1 MKHSLFASRNRETQQ
16 GPVAA
21 ILDNLQNEKNAR
33 GAFVTGA
40 VAASAISLEG
50 LSDQRVQLELQTA
63 VENLETMI
71 QNSVKGIK
79 GYANLSVSQEEAA
92 IAAGV
97 AAYAIKPYMARDVS
111 AASLTRFANDNTVV
125 IGHGKSSGMMDGRS
139 VDMQAF
145 DEKENKNAMVYSV
158 AYNMQAARQDEFGE
172 AFYPTVIVTPNNIG
186 FNISIRLMYVY
197 DEVRR
202 DLSGSLNKFN
212 RKNVIKAVIDAS
224 ILRNDQT
231 KIVPV
236 YRKSEPA
243 AAQDSDRY
251 FSAEVG
257 TTSIMVDGHPVTTGA
272 LSVGKKFSL
281 LGISQ
286 TEALLTTGVQ
296 DQTDSIDPSIRLA
309 NIYLKIK
316 GSVGGVDTYNV
327 MRFSVDKLPLSDFN
341 AAPQGNTQLM
351 QLNFS
356 SDSLYLTKDKL
367 AVDGSPATLLAN
379 LGTNTVRLAVQ
390 LFGSVILDRG
400 DTQVTAS
407 PVEVAKVTDDSGNIL
422 DTQSGVGRTV
432 ASIFDG
438 AEVVGYDLIAYRT
451 NSNRRQRGQLI
462 DTQYMNYLYTVPPLP
477 PITALRPVGET
488 ETNDSALLSA
498 LITTTHVR
506 TSNAAVTALLEA
518 RNFLREYTN
527 TKDGINDAPEI
538 LGVARYLVTPA
549 FLEETLD
556 CETNLD
562 SLNTSDRTVD
572 LQNLIQNKLRDMAFR
587 LYVSSGYKAAADA
600 LYDGAAPKPCLI
612 IGTDP
617 ILSRYLTLNG
627 DLRLVGE
634 TIDYKLVSTLDSRMA
649 GKIIF
654 SFGMES
660 SFNSGVPNPM
670 HFGNMAWKPELTLMM
685 PMIRNGS
692 NVMELTVQ
700 PSFRHVT
707 NLPIMG
713 TLDVKNVHAVIAA
726 KIPLFVN
733 TTAGNAAP

>member
-1 MKHSLFASRNRETQQ
+1 MKSSIFSANRRSSLTLS
-16 GPVAA
+16 PVVS
-21 ILDNLQNEKNAR
+21 LVENLQNERNSR
-33 GAFVTGA
+33 GAFVTGSL
-40 VAASAISLEG
+40 AASAISFEG
-50 LSDQRVQLELQTA
+50 LTDQRVQMELQTA
-63 VENLETMI
+63 VENLEGMI
-71 QNSVKGIK
+71 QSAVKGVR

-97 AAYAIKPYMARDVS
+97 AAYAIKPYMSRDVS
-111 AASLTRFANDNTVV
+111 AASLTKFANDNTVV
-125 IGHGKSSGMMDGRS
+125 IGHGMASGQSDQR
-139 VDMQAF
+139 VIDMQAF

-158 AYNMQAARQDEFGE
+158 AYNMQASRQDEFGE
-172 AFYPTVIVTPNNIG
+172 AFYPTVIVTPNNVG
-186 FNISIRLMYVY
+186 FSMSIRLMYVY

-212 RKNVIKAVIDAS
+212 RKNVIKAVIDPT

-236 YRKSEPA
+236 YRKSNPA

-251 FSAEVG
+251 FSPDVG
-257 TTSIMVDGHPVTTGA
+257 TTTVMLDNEPVVTGA
-272 LSVGKKFSL
+272 LAVGKKFSL

-286 TEALLTTGVQ
+286 TEALLATGVQ
-296 DQTDSIDPSIRLA
+296 DQTDAIDSSVRLA
-309 NIYLKIK
+309 SVYLKVKGTAGGQQVFNVIK
-316 GSVGGVDTYNV
+316 FNV
-327 MRFSVDKLPLSDFN
+327 EKLPLSDFN
-341 AAPQGNTQLM
+341 AAPQGNTRLL
-351 QLNFS
+351 QLNFAT
-356 SDSLYLTKDKL
+356 DSLYLTKDHL
-367 AVDGSPATLLAN
+367 AVDGSVASLLSQ
-379 LGTNTVRLAVQ
+379 LGTNTVRLSAQ
-390 LFGSVILDRG
+390 LFGSVLQDKG
-400 DTQVTAS
+400 DTQVTAG
-407 PVEVAKVTDDSGNIL
+407 PIEVAKVTDDSGNVL
-422 DTQSGVGRTV
+422 DIGTGVGLTV
-432 ASIFDG
+432 ATVFAN
-438 AEVVGYDLIAYRT
+438 AEIVGYDLLAYRT

-462 DTQYMNYLYTVPPLP
+462 DTQYMNYLYTVPLLP
-477 PITALRPVGET
+477 PVTALRPVGET
-488 ETNDSALLSA
+488 ETNDSSLLSA
-498 LITTTHVR
+498 LITTTHGR

-518 RNFLREYTN
+518 RSFLREYTN
-527 TKDGINDAPEI
+527 TKDSINDAPEI

-549 FLEETLD
+549 YLEETLD

-562 SLNTSDRTVD
+562 SLSSSDRTAD

-617 ILSRYLTLNG
+617 ILSRYMTLNG

-634 TIDYKLVSTLDSRMA
+634 TIDYKLVSTLDNRMT

-654 SFGMES
+654 SFGMEP

-700 PSFRHVT
+700 PSFRHIT

-713 TLDVKNVHAVIAA
+713 SLDVINLESVIASKVKVYA
-726 KIPLFVN
+726 K
-733 TTAGNAAP
+733 TTT